1 MEKLQILI
9 GDALEAED
17 VLVISFL
24 WKDLTKCMSEF
35 FCSTCLSLR
44 LQNLA
49 IIAFFLKRNILFTA
63 FVFLLIYCFFV
74 MLD

>member
-24 WKDLTKCMSEF
+24 WKDLIKCMSEF
-35 FCSTCLSLR
+35 FL
-44 LQNLA
+44 
-49 IIAFFLKRNILFTA
+49 
-63 FVFLLIYCFFV
+63 
-74 MLD
+74 